1 MPGLWVS
8 QRGERPSPVPQSG
21 PNFNVYLKFSEIF
34 SSCSN
39 VQDEYW
45 RLLRKVPVVDTIRV
59 LAYISN
65 VLASNAH
72 DPASHRQLNEKFV
85 ETGIAKQVAEHT
97 PGKTALS
104 VVFHRLSNMLLIRD
118 LVLYGT
124 NTYSTADQPIST
136 VGRLALCANDFLQ
149 RDAPPASGLTNL
161 QLAAQVVGTWDVYN
175 ARDIAYA
182 LPRMYAILT
191 EILPGNDPYIT
202 KLRARIGMDHLAIDT
217 LTMPE
222 FVAIVFFLFV
232 YGNDVVTKGS
242 ERVIFDP
249 ATLFEKLPGIQRLL
263 DRLLE
268 SRSLTVSELAQK
280 LGCGA
285 PNTRKQFLKDLA
297 DRDVFTTSLNV
308 FRQQP
313 FLRLDDGRVVI
324 LDLQFVKDLLTSGV
338 YWQLFDRLP
347 RQKRETFRD
356 LWGRAFELYVA
367 DLMQTFY
374 PAGAQILRTDI
385 TFMAGQIDALLDF
398 GPDVFVF
405 EAKSSLLTEAAKRH
419 GDPSILSKDVER
431 KFVRNERDDP
441 KAVVQLARAARSIL
455 EETVPTTITPTRI
468 YPVLVTDETAS
479 ESFGFNAYLNEHFQR
494 ELGGLR
500 TVRPLT
506 VMSIDEFEELL
517 PYVSENVF
525 SWAELCEARFD
536 KREVCVRSVHQAI
549 YDLRIDRRREVK
561 RNKYLLD
568 RFDEIFDNIRQTYFR
583 GRSGTAPE

>member
-1 MPGLWVS
+1 MPRRYTPEEIAQIFQSMAGAGLWVS

-124 NTYSTADQPIST
+124 NTYSTADQPISHGRKT
-136 VGRLALCANDFLQ
+136 CALRERLPAAGRTSGQRAHQPSACRAGGWHVGRIQC
-149 RDAPPASGLTNL
+149 
-161 QLAAQVVGTWDVYN
+161 
-175 ARDIAYA
+175 
-182 LPRMYAILT
+182 PRHSLRTAT
-191 EILPGNDPYIT
+191 HVRHPY
-202 KLRARIGMDHLAIDT
+202 G
-217 LTMPE
+217 
-222 FVAIVFFLFV
+222 
-232 YGNDVVTKGS
+232 
-242 ERVIFDP
+242 DP
-249 ATLFEKLPGIQRLL
+249 ARQRSVHYEVACTDRHGSSRDRHTYDAGVRRDCLFPFRVWERRSNEGVGKSHLRSRYAVRETSRNPAASRQA
-263 DRLLE
+263 LE

-398 GPDVFVF
+398 GLTYLCLKPN
-405 EAKSSLLTEAAKRH
+405 LL
-419 GDPSILSKDVER
+419 
-431 KFVRNERDDP
+431 
-441 KAVVQLARAARSIL
+441 
-455 EETVPTTITPTRI
+455 
-468 YPVLVTDETAS
+468 
-479 ESFGFNAYLNEHFQR
+479 
-494 ELGGLR
+494 
-500 TVRPLT
+500 
-506 VMSIDEFEELL
+506 
-517 PYVSENVF
+517 
-525 SWAELCEARFD
+525 C
-536 KREVCVRSVHQAI
+536 
-549 YDLRIDRRREVK
+549 
-561 RNKYLLD
+561 
-568 RFDEIFDNIRQTYFR
+568 
-583 GRSGTAPE
+583 